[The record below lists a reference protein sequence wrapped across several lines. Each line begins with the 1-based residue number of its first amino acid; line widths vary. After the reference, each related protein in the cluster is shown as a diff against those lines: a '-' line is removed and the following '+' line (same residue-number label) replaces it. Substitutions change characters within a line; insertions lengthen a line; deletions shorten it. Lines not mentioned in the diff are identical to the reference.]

1 MREWLEI
8 NKRLLPDQMELLK
21 KRYTILYQIMLSDM
35 IGRRTL
41 AASLQMTERVL
52 RAETDLLKAQ
62 GLIETETAGMHI
74 SEEGRKLVLQLEP
87 LMREL
92 LGTRHLEEAIQ
103 QAYGLKHVIVVP
115 GDADLNP
122 AVKQK
127 LGEAACSILNRYRG
141 KDDIIAVTG
150 GSTLAAV
157 ADKMTNSTPHKGNW
171 FVPARGGLG
180 ESLEIQANTIA
191 SKMAERVG
199 AQYRLLHVPDLLSEE
214 AYQSLKQEPNIQELL
229 RFIRQA
235 RIVIHG
241 IGDSI
246 VMAKRRKVGEET
258 IQELIKDGAVAEA
271 FGYYFDRDGH
281 VVHTMLTLGLRLE
294 DISRTE
300 IVIAVAGGKS
310 KAESI
315 TAVLKAGHESILVT
329 DEAAACEVARL
340 SGLDVPTGRL
350 EQ

>member
-8 NKRLLPDQMELLK
+8 NKRLLPDLLELLK
-21 KRYTILYQIMLSDM
+21 KRYTILYQIMMSDM

-62 GLIETETAGMHI
+62 GLIETETAGMRI

-92 LGTRHLEEAIQ
+92 LGTRHLEEAIRE
-103 QAYGLKHVIVVP
+103 AYGLKQVIVVP
-115 GDADLNP
+115 GDSDLTP
-122 AVKQK
+122 AVKQE
-127 LGEAACSILNRYRG
+127 LGGAACNVLNRCIS
-141 KDDIIAVTG
+141 KDDVIAVTG

-157 ADKMTNSTPHKGNW
+157 ADQLTNSAPHKGNW

-180 ESLEIQANTIA
+180 ESLEYQANTIA
-191 SKMAERVG
+191 SMMAKRYG
-199 AQYRLLHVPDLLSEE
+199 AQYRLLHVPDLISED

-229 RFIRQA
+229 RVIREA

-241 IGDSI
+241 IGDALI
-246 VMAKRRKVGEET
+246 MARRRKVDPNT
-258 IQELIKDGAVAEA
+258 IDSLKSEGAVAEA

-300 IVIAVAGGKS
+300 VVIAVAGGKS

-315 TAVLKAGHESILVT
+315 AAVLKAGHESILVT
-329 DEAAACEVARL
+329 DEAAANEIARL
-340 SGLDVPTGRL
+340 SGLDVPTSRL